1 MENCGFTLGNR
12 IFRQVISISMGYDP
26 APLMV
31 DLFLYFNESKWLKE
45 LRKKNLYKARK
56 FDNTLRFIDDL
67 NSINDDGFFEA
78 HCKEIYP
85 PELVLKKSMEVSSLD
100 LDISLSNKQFS
111 LSFFDKRNDFPF
123 SIVRMPFSNS
133 SMPSNIFST
142 IKPEILRIG

>member
-1 MENCGFTLGNR
+1 MENCGFTLGNK

-67 NSINDDGFFEA
+67 NSINVDGFFEA
-78 HCKEIYP
+78 HYKEIYP
-85 PELVLKKSMEVSSLD
+85 PELVLKKSMED
-100 LDISLSNKQFS
+100 
-111 LSFFDKRNDFPF
+111 RW
-123 SIVRMPFSNS
+123 
-133 SMPSNIFST
+133 
-142 IKPEILRIG
+142 ILIYP